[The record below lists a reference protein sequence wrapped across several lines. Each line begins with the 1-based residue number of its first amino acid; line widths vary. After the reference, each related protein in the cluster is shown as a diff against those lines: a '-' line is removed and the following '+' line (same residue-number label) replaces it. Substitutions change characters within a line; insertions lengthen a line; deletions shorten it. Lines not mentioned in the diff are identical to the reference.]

1 MNVPSDWPSLGAAAA
16 VLSLAIALVAWIVRN
31 IVRDSFVP
39 TATHNQLD
47 NRVTALE
54 HKVAAA
60 PGHAEFS
67 NLSSR
72 VAAVETGVAV
82 VAKALEGVADG
93 IKRIEHMTDL
103 LIRHQ
108 LREDEEK

>member
-1 MNVPSDWPSLGAAAA
+1 M
-16 VLSLAIALVAWIVRN
+16 
-31 IVRDSFVP
+31 
-39 TATHNQLD
+39 
-47 NRVTALE
+47 
-54 HKVAAA
+54 
-60 PGHAEFS
+60 
-67 NLSSR
+67 
-72 VAAVETGVAV
+72 AAVETGVAV